1 MEESS
6 DTEVIEMD
14 EEEKKGQGK
23 DEDGKEKEK
32 EKEKEVMIF
41 DVVGKKRMR
50 DFPWSSSIPE
60 YVPLMLAKNH
70 NNEDPTGWWI
80 SEKLDG
86 VRCYW
91 NGYTFMSRTGKPYN
105 PPSFFI
111 SSLPSDIS
119 LDGELWLGRKQF
131 QECVS
136 IARCSDNGKND
147 MQRWHKMKYM
157 IFDVPCLDL
166 PFEERIG
173 YLQAIVESVQN
184 PYLQIV
190 EQIRC
195 KGLNHMLEILD
206 KVEKK
211 GGEGIMLRKPGSLYQ
226 GTRTNALL
234 KVKTFEDD
242 EATVV
247 GYEEG
252 KGKYSGQI
260 GALKVKNKKGKEF
273 KIGSGLNDYDRVNPP
288 KVGSIVTYKFQEL
301 SKDGIPRFPTFFR
314 KFEGH

>member
-1 MEESS
+1 MDSAS
-6 DTEVIEMD
+6 DTEIL
-14 EEEKKGQGK
+14 EEKVEVK
-23 DEDGKEKEK
+23 EDKE
-32 EKEKEVMIF
+32 ILLT
-41 DVVGKKRMR
+41 DIIPQKRMR

-60 YVPLMLAKNH
+60 SIPLMLAKNH
-70 NNEDPTGWWI
+70 KNEDPSGWWI

-91 NGYTFMSRTGKPYN
+91 NGKTFISRTGKPYY
-105 PPSFFI
+105 PPDFFT
-111 SSLPSDIS
+111 SNLPPDIS

-166 PFEERIG
+166 PFEERISF
-173 YLQAIVESVQN
+173 LHAVVQTVQN
-184 PYLQIV
+184 PYLTIV
-190 EQIRC
+190 EQVKC
-195 KGLNHMLEILD
+195 QGLEHMFKVLEQ
-206 KVEKK
+206 VEKK
-211 GGEGIMLRKPGSLYQ
+211 GGEGIMLRKPQSFYQ
-226 GTRTNALL
+226 GTRSNILL
-234 KVKTFEDD
+234 KVKTFMDD

-252 KGKYSGQI
+252 KGKYLGQI
-260 GALKVKNKKGKEF
+260 GALKVRNRKGKEF
-273 KIGSGLNDYDRVNPP
+273 KIGSGLNDHDRIEPP
-288 KVGSIVTYKFQEL
+288 KIGSLVTFKYQEL

-314 KFEGH
+314 KFEGT